1 MLQIHWMSPHKPDPP
16 SRKVEVDLS
25 GILIRP
31 EGLERSALENNTES
45 ANTVPVAWKH
55 WAIGERQPR
64 ISSSGW
70 VNILFAIGSCLIGFY
85 CTVSIIDSFEHS
97 HRRAHPAAEVAY
109 RRPEPNATRSQGFRL
124 AASRSTL
131 AIQLD
136 QTKIDLSDHAIADS
150 NHTPTLSTPQPFRD
164 NQPFALLPNVS
175 GPGAFTNNPTSAR
188 SSGAAPGRMPQETS
202 SSAETKNDNGR
213 VTPKQS
219 RTRIITRHPRTSM
232 LSSRIKI
239 SNGRQSFRSSLN
251 NSRPTPTGLKF
262 GDHNGQGRNALTQSP
277 SGRSPMSMH
286 ATARGIAAM
295 QNDAPMNCMR
305 MQNGMIAQP
314 AAGIGLGGLNG
325 AGLGGGGH
333 GGANARR

>member
-31 EGLERSALENNTES
+31 EGLERSALENNTGS
-45 ANTVPVAWKH
+45 ANIVPATWKH

-85 CTVSIIDSFEHS
+85 CTFSIIDSFEHS
-97 HRRAHPAAEVAY
+97 PRRAHPPAEVAY
-109 RRPEPNATRSQGFRL
+109 RRPEPKATTSQGFRL

-131 AIQLD
+131 PIQLD
-136 QTKIDLSDHAIADS
+136 QTKINLSDQDIADS
-150 NHTPTLSTPQPFRD
+150 NRNPTLATPQPFRD
-164 NQPFALLPNVS
+164 NQRFALLPNIS
-175 GPGAFTNNPTSAR
+175 GSGAFTNNPTSAN
-188 SSGAAPGRMPQETS
+188 STGAAPGRMSQETS
-202 SSAETKNDNGR
+202 SSAETENDNEG

-219 RTRIITRHPRTSM
+219 RTRVITRHPRTSM

-239 SNGRQSFRSSLN
+239 SNDRQSFRSS
-251 NSRPTPTGLKF
+251 PK
-262 GDHNGQGRNALTQSP
+262 QSP
-277 SGRSPMSMH
+277 SGRSPMSMY

-295 QNDAPMNCMR
+295 QSSAPMNCMR
-305 MQNGMIAQP
+305 MQNGMIAPP

-325 AGLGGGGH
+325 AGLGGGSH